1 MSANRSGMDNAAINL
16 TNEDLQKQIALLEQ
30 KVAELTAKL
39 DWYERQYRLA
49 MQRRYGSSSER
60 TAPEERQLF
69 NEAEAEAKPSLPE
82 PTIETITY
90 HRKKK
95 AGHRQDMLKDLP
107 VEVVEHRLSEEER
120 ICERCGSVKHEMS
133 KQVKRVLEIIPA
145 QVKVREDVYFVYSC
159 RTCEH
164 SDTTTPITTAEMPA
178 SVIPG
183 SLASPSA
190 IAHVMTQKYVMGMP
204 LYRQEQQLHQLGVQL
219 SRQTLANW
227 MLAASDRW
235 LTPIYDRMRDHLL
248 KQEVLHADETT
259 LQVLRE
265 EGRRAS
271 TQSYLWLYRTGRDGP
286 PIILFDYQT
295 TRSAKHPRRFLEGFK
310 GYLHVDGYVGYDGL
324 PGIILVGCWAHAR
337 RRFDEALKALPP
349 SNSGE
354 PATVQKGLEFC
365 NRLFAIERD
374 LKDVSVE
381 ERYRGRLERS
391 KPVLDAFLA
400 WLDEESF
407 KTLPKSALGQAIAYC
422 HTQWSKLTTFLQD
435 GRLELDNNRSERS
448 IKPFVIGRKNWLFSN
463 TPRGAQASATIY
475 SIVETAIE
483 NGVIPFDYLR
493 HIFEVLPNMHV
504 TDLADLDRLLPWSS
518 DLPASLKM
526 QR

>member
-1 MSANRSGMDNAAINL
+1 MSANRSGMDNAAANL

-69 NEAEAEAKPSLPE
+69 NEAETEAKPSLPE
-82 PTIETITY
+82 PTVETITY
-90 HRKKK
+90 R
-95 AGHRQDMLKDLP
+95 RRR
-107 VEVVEHRLSEEER
+107 RLVIGRTCSR
-120 ICERCGSVKHEMS
+120 ICLLGLSSTACLKRAHLQRCSNVKHEMS

-164 SDTTTPITTAEMPA
+164 SETTTPITTVEMPA

-204 LYRQEQQLHQLGVQL
+204 LY
-219 SRQTLANW
+219 
-227 MLAASDRW
+227 
-235 LTPIYDRMRDHLL
+235 
-248 KQEVLHADETT
+248 
-259 LQVLRE
+259 
-265 EGRRAS
+265 
-271 TQSYLWLYRTGRDGP
+271 WLYRTGRDGP

-310 GYLHVDGYVGYDGL
+310 GYLHVDGYAGYDGL

-483 NGVIPFDYLR
+483 NGVIPFDYLK
-493 HIFEVLPNMHV
+493 HLFEVLPNMHV
-504 TDLADLDRLLPWSS
+504 TDWLI
-518 DLPASLKM
+518 
-526 QR
+526 

>member
-1 MSANRSGMDNAAINL
+1 MDNTVTNL
-16 TNEDLQKQIALLEQ
+16 PNADLQKQVAVLER

-49 MQRRYGSSSER
+49 MQQRYGSSSER
-60 TAPEERQLF
+60 TAPEQRQLF
-69 NEAEAEAKPSLPE
+69 NEAEAEAKPTLPE
-82 PTIETITY
+82 PTVETITY
-90 HRKKK
+90 RRKKK
-95 AGHRQDMLKDLP
+95 VGHRQDMLKDLP

-133 KQVKRVLEIIPA
+133 KQVKKVLEIIPA

-159 RTCEH
+159 RTCERNEI
-164 SDTTTPITTAEMPA
+164 TTPIATAEMPA

-204 LYRQEQQLHQLGVQL
+204 LYRQEQQLHQLGVEL

-227 MLAASDRW
+227 MLAAADRW

-265 EGRRAS
+265 EGRKAS
-271 TQSYLWLYRTGRDGP
+271 TQSYFWLYRTGRDGP
-286 PIILFDYQT
+286 PIIL
-295 TRSAKHPRRFLEGFK
+295 
-310 GYLHVDGYVGYDGL
+310 
-324 PGIILVGCWAHAR
+324 
-337 RRFDEALKALPP
+337 
-349 SNSGE
+349 
-354 PATVQKGLEFC
+354 
-365 NRLFAIERD
+365 
-374 LKDVSVE
+374 VE

-400 WLDEESF
+400 WLDEQSL

-422 HTQWSKLTTFLQD
+422 HNQWSKLTTFLQD

-475 SIVETAIE
+475 SMVETAIE
-483 NGVIPFDYLR
+483 NGVIPFDYLK
-493 HIFEVLPNMHV
+493 HIFEVLPNMRV
-504 TDLADLDRLLPWSS
+504 TDLSELDRLLPWSS

-526 QR
+526 KR